1 MAEQKIKQDISIGAN
16 IRKIRAQQKIGQTE
30 LVRLL
35 QLEGVEMTRET
46 LVKIER
52 GTQHIRA
59 SQLRGIRDALHTTYD
74 ALLEPGGIGFI
85 NFWTSFSRRNA
96 PFVEKSWIMPASAR
110 PVKRRSPGQ
119 RRGRACGNFPAGFSA
134 LPRCG
139 MRGRSGRG
147 CCALNSRGPERRRD
161 RWESWWPA
169 APRSGFPGRL
179 TWSPGCR

>member
-74 ALLEPGGIGFI
+74 ALLE
-85 NFWTSFSRRNA
+85 S
-96 PFVEKSWIMPASAR
+96 
-110 PVKRRSPGQ
+110 
-119 RRGRACGNFPAGFSA
+119 
-134 LPRCG
+134 
-139 MRGRSGRG
+139 
-147 CCALNSRGPERRRD
+147 
-161 RWESWWPA
+161 
-169 APRSGFPGRL
+169 
-179 TWSPGCR
+179 